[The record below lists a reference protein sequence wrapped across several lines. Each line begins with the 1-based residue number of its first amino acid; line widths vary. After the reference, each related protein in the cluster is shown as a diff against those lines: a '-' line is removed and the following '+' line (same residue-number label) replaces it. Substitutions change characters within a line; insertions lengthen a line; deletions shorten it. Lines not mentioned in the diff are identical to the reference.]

1 MKKNFYWSVVLAS
14 LIIGVFISVQFR
26 MTTDIKDNETIRRTQ
41 ELADQV
47 VQLKKEQDVLQS
59 QLIRMRGQLES
70 LSTGPLSPQIK
81 AEMEFATRFSGLS
94 ELTGSGVE
102 VTLKD
107 SDVSQIF
114 TDNPNLYIVHDED
127 ILKVVNELK
136 AAGAEAVAINGQRL
150 VAATGISCIGPAI
163 RINEKALVP
172 PFIITAI
179 GSPETMEGA
188 LKMRGGVAEYLQ
200 FYGIKISVKKL
211 EKLTIPAY
219 SGSIKMDYIAETDN
233 DTSSVPEA

>member
-1 MKKNFYWSVVLAS
+1 MNAVKLKNFYWSMALAS
-14 LIIGVFISVQFR
+14 LVIGLILSVQFR
-26 MTTDIKDNETIRRTQ
+26 MTMDIKDNETIKRTQ

-47 VQLKKEQDVLQS
+47 AQLKKEQDVLQP

-70 LSTGPLSPQIK
+70 LSTGPLAPQIK
-81 AEMEFATRFSGLS
+81 AELELATVFSGLS
-94 ELTGSGVE
+94 KLTGSGVE

-114 TDNPNLYIVHDED
+114 TDNPDFYIVHDED

-150 VAATGISCIGPAI
+150 VATTGISCSGPAI

-172 PFIITAI
+172 PFVITAI

-188 LKMRGGVAEYLQ
+188 LKMRGGGAEFLPVC
-200 FYGIKISVKKL
+200 GIQVLVKKL

-219 SGSIKMDYIAETDN
+219 SGSIKMDYIADTDT
-233 DTSSVPEA
+233 DT